1 MKKVVFT
8 LLALSSTMVFSQ
20 EKTSITSQELRD
32 EIKNEVKEELKN
44 ELRAELEAELREDL
58 IKEAKASISKE
69 DFLSRAKDLISSRV
83 KLSGKGLLRL
93 YEQDWNQRRL
103 SYLDASGNPV
113 TTDGVNAPR
122 DTNGNIYGTQRTTD
136 PDRYW
141 SRYNFYLNIDVKF
154 NEMFAL
160 HSRIRTGHKQYSFVT
175 FGGQT
180 QERFGIMLDQ
190 FYLDIKKG
198 NYRSKIGR
206 QGAIWNNQKGSQF
219 DIPTHDGITV
229 GANYDLGSNLNFD
242 IEGAYYDEYYR
253 NNTSLEKHG
262 KMYGYELNLKGG
274 GERTSFGLH
283 QGWIFA
289 NHLPTRYQ
297 NNADDTSG
305 VKYHDGDLAADYSI
319 FTSGGKLTF
328 KKLKNLTFQADYYHN
343 FKNYDTNPVSDLIFD
358 ANGVNTFDGATY
370 VDANGAT
377 QEVAYDAST
386 APDFT
391 DQKNGFVGTVSVG
404 GMSKPKDWYLGIS
417 YLYMEKY
424 AAMDY
429 FAQYDYARWAS
440 SNIKG
445 PEFKAGY
452 RINKF
457 MKMQGRLFL
466 TEEIKGLQGADPS
479 YTRSGNRFRLDLNFN
494 F

>member
-1 MKKVVFT
+1 MKKVVLR
-8 LLALSSTMVFSQ
+8 LLILSSSGMIFSQ
-20 EKTSITSQELRD
+20 EKTDLSSQEFRD
-32 EIKNEVKEELKN
+32 ELKQEIKE
-44 ELRAELEAELREDL
+44 ELRAELEAELKEDL
-58 IKEAKASISKE
+58 IKEAEASVTKE
-69 DFLSRAKDLISSRV
+69 DFLTRVKDLVSSRV

-93 YEQDWNQRRL
+93 YEQDWNQKRL
-103 SYLDASGNPV
+103 SYLDNQGGY
-113 TTDGVNAPR
+113 TTDGANAAR
-122 DTNGNIYGTQRTTD
+122 DTNGNLINQPIRTTD

-190 FYLDIKKG
+190 FYLDVKKG

-206 QGAIWNNQKGSQF
+206 QGAIWNNQKGAQF
-219 DIPTHDGITV
+219 DIPTHDGITI
-229 GANYDLGSNLNFD
+229 GANYDLGNNLNFD

-253 NNTSLEKHG
+253 NNTSLEEHG
-262 KMYGYELNLKGG
+262 NMYGYELNLKRD
-274 GERTSFGLH
+274 GEKTSFGLH

-305 VKYHDGDLAADYSI
+305 VKYHDGDLASDYSI
-319 FTSGGKLTF
+319 FTSGGILTF
-328 KKLKNLTFQADYYHN
+328 KNLKNLTFQADYYHN
-343 FKNYDTNPVSDLIFD
+343 FKNYDNNPISDLIFD

-370 VDANGAT
+370 TDTSGTT
-377 QEVAYDAST
+377 QDVVYDDST

-391 DQKNGFVGTVSVG
+391 DQKNGFVGTVSIG
-404 GMSKPKDWYLGIS
+404 GMSKPKDWYLGVS

-466 TEEIKGLQGADPS
+466 TEEIKGLQGADPN

>member
-1 MKKVVFT
+1 MKKVV
-8 LLALSSTMVFSQ
+8 LALLILSSGGILLSQ
-20 EKTSITSQELRD
+20 EKTDVSSQQFRD
-32 EIKNEVKEELKN
+32 EIKQEIKE
-44 ELRAELEAELREDL
+44 ELRAELEAELKEDL
-58 IKEAKASISKE
+58 IKEAQTSISKE
-69 DFLSRAKDLISSRV
+69 DFLSRAKELVSSRV

-93 YEQDWNQRRL
+93 YEQDFDQKRL
-103 SYLDASGNPV
+103 SYTNSKGEY
-113 TTDGVNAPR
+113 TTDGGSAAR
-122 DTNGNIYGTQRTTD
+122 DTNGNLIDQPVRTTD
-136 PDRYW
+136 RDRYW

-154 NEMFAL
+154 NEIFAL

-190 FYLDIKKG
+190 FYLDVKKG

-206 QGAIWNNQKGSQF
+206 QGAIWNNQKGAQF

-242 IEGAYYDEYYR
+242 IEGAYFDEYYR

-274 GERTSFGLH
+274 GEKTSFGLH

-305 VKYHDGDLAADYSI
+305 VKYHDGDLAPDYSI

-328 KKLKNLTFQADYYHN
+328 KKLKGLTFQADYYHN
-343 FKNYDTNPVSDLIFD
+343 FKNYETNPVSDLIFD

-370 VDANGAT
+370 TDINGVT
-377 QEVAYDAST
+377 QEVVYDDST

-391 DQKNGFVGTVSVG
+391 DQKNGFVGTVSIG
-404 GMSKPKDWYLGIS
+404 GMAKPKDWYLGVS

-466 TEEIKGLQGADPS
+466 TEEIKGLQGADPD